1 MKRGII
7 MKIAVI
13 GAGAMGSLYG
23 GYLSTVA
30 EEVYLIDVW
39 QQHVDAINKNGLS
52 IQEEDEEVVV
62 YPKATSS
69 AEEVGY
75 VDLALVFVK
84 STITGSA
91 LEKNKAILGPDTVV
105 LSLQNGYG
113 NVEQMADYVNIN
125 NIIAGTTA
133 HGSTMLAP
141 GHIKH
146 AGKGETHIGWVQNKE
161 DGSIDAISDILS
173 RAGFETIVSDNVME
187 LIWSKLIINVGINAL
202 TAILNLK
209 NGELLIY
216 DETKELMRMAI
227 LEAVKTAKASGIDFD
242 EEKMVRKVM
251 DIAFATGENKSS
263 MLQDVLN
270 KRKTE
275 IDTINGAVVKLGVKH
290 SVETPVNVVLT
301 TLVKIL
307 EKIK

>member
-1 MKRGII
+1 

-23 GYLSTVA
+23 GYLSKVS
-30 EEVYLIDVW
+30 EEVYLVDVW
-39 QQHVDAINKNGLS
+39 QQHVDAINKNGL
-52 IQEEDEEVVV
+52 IVEGKDRETVV
-62 YPKATSS
+62 YPKAVSS
-69 AEEVGY
+69 AEEIGY
-75 VDLALVFVK
+75 VDLALIFVK

-91 LEKNKAILGPDTVV
+91 LEKNKAILGPDTIV

-113 NVEQMADYVNIN
+113 NVEQMAEYVNIN

-146 AGKGETHIGWVQNKE
+146 AGKGETHIGWVQKRK
-161 DGSIDAISDILS
+161 DGRIDSISDILS

-202 TAILNLK
+202 SAILNLK

-227 LEAVKTAKASGIDFD
+227 LEAVKTAKAAGIDFD
-242 EEKMVRKVM
+242 EEEMVKKVM
-251 DIAFATGENKSS
+251 NIAFATGENKSS
-263 MLQDVLN
+263 MLQDILN

-275 IDTINGAVVKLGVKH
+275 IDTINGAIVKVGVKH

-301 TLVKIL
+301 TLVKTL
-307 EKIK
+307 EKTR